1 MFLKNGTTYVN
12 LDQVGKAAPGHRMG
26 GRDVSTGFYAANGNP
41 IDTTGALPDL
51 ERLTAP
57 LVPSNAVV
65 IAVTAAGQT
74 TAHPLA
80 AFRVLRDGT
89 AEPVF
94 AVAPPKGAALFQMVG
109 GQTLVGL
116 NDGQLFA
123 DLAVARSAVTGAP
136 TPEPV
141 EPEQPRVTAGGRRHG
156 TGTR

>member
-1 MFLKNGTTYVN
+1 VYVKGNRCFVN
-12 LDQVGKAAPGHRMG
+12 LEAAEHVET
-26 GRDVSTGFYAANGNP
+26 VSSRGITALRFTTQMNRELGITGE
-41 IDTTGALPDL
+41 IDL

-65 IAVTAAGQT
+65 IAITAAGQT

-109 GQTLVGL
+109 GHGLVEIASGR
-116 NDGQLFA
+116 LFP
-123 DLAVARSAVTGAP
+123 DLASACAAITGAP
-136 TPEPV
+136 TPEPI